1 MAITIEKLPKKISV
15 FAGIMKAE
23 PELFVF
29 LKEGDLVEA
38 EFIGKEKGKA
48 FFNLGRYGTG
58 VVFGREFLN
67 AREIIRELEQGRKMT
82 AKVAMLDN
90 ENGYIELSLTEAD
103 KQKVW
108 QELKEMK
115 DSGEAFTVKITGVNA
130 GGLTTDIKEIKAFL
144 PVSQLS
150 NEHYPRVGDFKEK
163 ILEELKKFMDENLQ
177 VKIITVNPKANKLI
191 ISEREITD
199 ENVQELLK
207 KYKVG
212 DVIDGIISG
221 VADFGV
227 FIRFVNDPEVEG
239 LIHISELD
247 HKLVEN
253 PKEIVKV
260 DESVKAMI
268 TDIKEGRVSLSLKAL
283 KPDPWKGLE
292 EKFKEGQ
299 KVKGIPFKYNP
310 FGAFVNVEG
319 ALVQGLIHVSEF
331 GGVEEMKN
339 VLELGRSYEFV
350 IDVLKPEEKRL
361 ILKIKKV
368 EKEKKKEEV
377 KKKEEKII

>member
-1 MAITIEKLPKKISV
+1 M
-15 FAGIMKAE
+15 
-23 PELFVF
+23 
-29 LKEGDLVEA
+29 EA

-163 ILEELKKFMDENLQ
+163 ILEELKKFVDGELQ

-212 DVIDGIISG
+212 DVVDGIISG
-221 VADFGV
+221 VADFGA

-299 KVKGIPFKYNP
+299 RVKGIPFKYNP

-368 EKEKKKEEV
+368 EKEKEKEEE

>member
-163 ILEELKKFMDENLQ
+163 ILEELKKFVDGELQ

-212 DVIDGIISG
+212 DVVDGIISG
-221 VADFGV
+221 VADFGA

-299 KVKGIPFKYNP
+299 RVKGIPFKYNP

-368 EKEKKKEEV
+368 EKEKEKEEE

>member
-163 ILEELKKFMDENLQ
+163 ILEELKKFVDGELQ

-207 KYKVG
+207 KYKGG
-212 DVIDGIISG
+212 DVVDGIISG
-221 VADFGV
+221 VADFGA

-299 KVKGIPFKYNP
+299 RVKGIPFKYNP

-368 EKEKKKEEV
+368 EKEKEKEEE
-377 KKKEEKII
+377 KK